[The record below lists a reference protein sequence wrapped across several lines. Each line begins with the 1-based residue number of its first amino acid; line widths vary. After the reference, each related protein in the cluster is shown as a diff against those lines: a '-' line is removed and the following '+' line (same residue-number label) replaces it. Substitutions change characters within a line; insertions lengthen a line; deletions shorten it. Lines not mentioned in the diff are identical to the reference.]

1 MKKVVIKA
9 NNLIKKFDTGEKQQT
24 VLNGISVE
32 IYDGDF
38 TIVMGSSGSGKST
51 LLYSLSMLDKPTSG
65 TVELLSTVSDKASQ
79 KAIEKLRQEK
89 IAFVFQNFN
98 LLPDLTAFENIAYP
112 AYLSMSRSNA
122 NKRTLEL
129 LEQLGLKEEKDKY
142 PANLSGGQMQRIA
155 MARALVKSPSIVFA
169 DEPTGALNSMAGK
182 QVLDILSET
191 NKNGQTIV
199 MVTHDIKACAR
210 GNRVLYVAD
219 GNITGELD
227 LGQYEPACQ
236 KEREEKVFDFLTKNN
251 W

>member
-9 NNLIKKFDTGEKQQT
+9 DNLINKFDTGEKQQT

-169 DEPTGALNSMAGK
+169 DEPTGGCPPGRS
-182 QVLDILSET
+182 
-191 NKNGQTIV
+191 
-199 MVTHDIKACAR
+199 R
-210 GNRVLYVAD
+210 
-219 GNITGELD
+219 
-227 LGQYEPACQ
+227 PA
-236 KEREEKVFDFLTKNN
+236 
-251 W
+251 